1 MAPKLYDIRESPG
14 KGLGSFATRD
24 IPRGTRILSERPLLS
39 IDKHPYLISD
49 LEAAF
54 AKLSQS
60 DQKKFFGLHSNHGQD
75 PKYYPSETYPSIP
88 AREKRRIQEQ
98 HEARI
103 GKEKSLL
110 SIFQTNCMEKGEGAG
125 VFYEAARFNHS
136 CMPNA
141 HFAWNADIGMETIH
155 TTKDVEAGAVSGPC
169 AGNHTL
175 Y

>member
-1 MAPKLYDIRESPG
+1 MAPNLYDICESPG

-39 IDKHPYLISD
+39 IDKRHYLVSD
-49 LEAAF
+49 LEEAF

-60 DQKKFFGLHSNHGQD
+60 DQKKFVGLHSNHGQD
-75 PKYYPSETYPSIP
+75 PKLYPSETHPSIP
-88 AREKRRIQEQ
+88 AREKGRIQGQ

-110 SIFQTNCMEKGEGAG
+110 SIFQTNCMGRGEGAG
-125 VFYEAARFNHS
+125 IFYEAARFNHS

-141 HFAWNADIGMETIH
+141 HFAWNANVGMETIH
-155 TTKDVEAGAVSGPC
+155 ATKDIEAGVVSGPP

-175 Y
+175 H